1 MNDNNTKKSFSPSLS
16 SGEGINVPFSFG
28 FAATGN
34 IFKVEQHCTAQELQN
49 VENSSMKWLNY
60 LCLNCHAVLCQASE
74 KIKNE
79 K

>member
-49 VENSSMKWLNY
+49 VENSSMK
-60 LCLNCHAVLCQASE
+60 
-74 KIKNE
+74 
-79 K
+79 